1 MLAVIRVRAPAEVR
15 DSINDTLKMLRLTRA
30 NHCVLL
36 KESPSTAGMLLKARG
51 CITWGPVEPELVERL
66 VAKRGR
72 MAGDAR
78 VPAAEAKKAAQAILN
93 SERTAVKPVF
103 RLNPP
108 SKGFRATKM
117 AWPKGDLGDRGEAIN
132 ELIERM
138 M

>member
-1 MLAVIRVRAPAEVR
+1 MLAIVRVRAPAEVR

-30 NHCVLL
+30 NHCVLVP
-36 KESPSTAGMLLKARG
+36 ESPSTAGMLLKARG
-51 CITWGPVEPELVERL
+51 CITWGPVRAELVEEL

-72 MAGDAR
+72 LAGDER
-78 VPAAEAKKAAQAILN
+78 VEPGEAKKAAAAILKG
-93 SERTAVKPVF
+93 ERTAVKPVF

-108 SKGFRATKM
+108 SKGYRATKR
-117 AWPKGDLGDRGEAIN
+117 AWPKGDLGDRGEKIN